1 MKTHTLATPF
11 LAACLLA
18 AASASVTVGADGPD
32 SAVASPG
39 TGPVYVDSAGLR
51 YLESW
56 PVQVQLEVRGSL
68 PTPCHQPVY
77 EVQDLGDSVE
87 VLLWSVADPEVAC
100 IAVLEPFELVIDLG
114 SYTAADTPVLLNGEI
129 VAQMVVGGSST
140 EPALSGGGWSF
151 GMCLGYCAADLRLDA
166 DDIVVSGRDREEAA
180 PLYENRGTL
189 TEQGREQL
197 DEALAGLVA
206 GELDPVYGCPDC
218 ADGGAAYLEL
228 VLDGTAQRVEME
240 FADPPL
246 ALADVYATTMAL
258 IDALETCNETP
269 LLDVAE
275 SCVPY
280 QR

>member
-18 AASASVTVGADGPD
+18 AASASVSLGADGPD
-32 SAVASPG
+32 SAIASPA

-68 PTPCHQPVY
+68 PTPCHQPVS
-77 EVQDLGDSVE
+77 EVQDLGDSVD

-114 SYTAADTPVLLNGEI
+114 SYTAADKPVLLNGEV
-129 VAQMVVGGSST
+129 VAQMVVGSSAS
-140 EPALSGGGWSF
+140 EPALTGGGWSF
-151 GMCLGYCAADLRLDA
+151 GMCLGYCAADLRLDG
-166 DDIVVSGRDREEAA
+166 DGIVVSGRDREKAA

-189 TEQGREQL
+189 TEQGRKQL

-206 GELDPVYGCPDC
+206 GELEAVYGCPDC

-228 VLDGTAQRVEME
+228 VLDGTVRRVEME
-240 FADPPL
+240 FGDPPP
-246 ALADVYATTMAL
+246 ALADLYATTMAL
-258 IDALETCNETP
+258 SDALETCQETP
-269 LLDVAE
+269 LVDVAE
-275 SCVPY
+275 GCVAY